1 MAAVQGFGLAGDQ
14 GAQAIG
20 AGFEHRAT
28 VEDVQVAA
36 GLKAFPLQQLE
47 VCLCL
52 AVWLANSGLGGVT
65 QQGYVD
71 RVRRHEFGDEGS
83 AELAGVLVC
92 GFKVYV
98 EEVPAEAVPE
108 GYAAVFVLNA
118 LDFNHDALGEPAP
131 VAGDEQPAGAGEQFE
146 GGGFLQ
152 PGAQAERTQQ
162 AAVSQ

>member
-71 RVRRHEFGDEGS
+71 RVRRHEFGDEGPVEW
-83 AELAGVLVC
+83 AEAWPA
-92 GFKVYV
+92 GFKAMVKKYR
-98 EEVPAEAVPE
+98 PRHAQE
-108 GYAAVFVLNA
+108 GTPPVSVCTA
-118 LDFNHDALGEPAP
+118 LISNTIRW
-131 VAGDEQPAGAGEQFE
+131 VKQPPWLAMNSN
-146 GGGFLQ
+146 
-152 PGAQAERTQQ
+152 P
-162 AAVSQ
+162 